1 MNILDTLITDRI
13 DGATYNWSDF
23 NRVAEAMQYVAA
35 RLRACG
41 WNITVSPK
49 GDWTRDARPTLSAM
63 QQYVGIL
70 ERLRSTLRLFSGTPP
85 VPKFS
90 KEKNWMEV
98 AEANNIEKILLAIE
112 DMVQRTIDAYY
123 YCGEVYAGEV

>member
-1 MNILDTLITDRI
+1 MNILDTLITDRT
-13 DGATYNWSDF
+13 DGATYNWTDF

-35 RLRACG
+35 RLRSCG

-49 GDWTRDARPTLSAM
+49 GDWTRFDMPTLSAM

-70 ERLRSTLRLFSGTPP
+70 AKLRATLRLFAETPP
-85 VPKFS
+85 VPEFS
-90 KEKNWMEV
+90 QEKNWMDV

>member
-41 WNITVSPK
+41 WNNTVSPK
-49 GDWTRDARPTLSAM
+49 GDWTRDDRPTLSAM

>member
-1 MNILDTLITDRI
+1 MSILDTLITDRT

-41 WNITVSPK
+41 WNIVVSPK
-49 GDWTRDARPTLSAM
+49 GDWTRDDRPTLSAM

-70 ERLRSTLRLFSGTPP
+70 EKTA
-85 VPKFS
+85 VY
-90 KEKNWMEV
+90 
-98 AEANNIEKILLAIE
+98 LAAICGNPGRAT
-112 DMVQRTIDAYY
+112 VQ
-123 YCGEVYAGEV
+123 